1 MVGINDRRK
10 YILDSMVRKGYL
22 KVAELSETL
31 GVTQTTI
38 RKDLTYL
45 EKKGLLYRAYGSALP
60 TAPQVL
66 DIALDNKKLI
76 NYEEKQRIGAAA
88 AAMLEENDSII
99 ISSGSTTAVFV
110 DCIKVK
116 GRLNVVSTAVNVSQ
130 KLSETKGVS
139 VMQVGGMLYSNTLSV
154 TGEDAIKTLSNV
166 YCHKMFFGADG
177 FDPDYGMTCGSM
189 EEAENCRILV
199 HAEQLLLR
207 RSEYLRA
214 PEELLKILSEEGGP
228 EILCADE
235 IGLGIVPADA
245 GERAWRDAAGS
256 FSQAAAR
263 RASSVY
269 RIICGIPV
277 CLKKE
282 AGEDGDE

>member
-1 MVGINDRRK
+1 MIFITGGRNQGKTAFAEQLLRK
-10 YILDSMVRKGYL
+10 KCGLTGG
-22 KVAELSETL
+22 LSE
-31 GVTQTTI
+31 I
-38 RKDLTYL
+38 
-45 EKKGLLYRAYGSALP
+45 
-60 TAPQVL
+60 
-66 DIALDNKKLI
+66 
-76 NYEEKQRIGAAA
+76 
-88 AAMLEENDSII
+88 
-99 ISSGSTTAVFV
+99 
-110 DCIKVK
+110 
-116 GRLNVVSTAVNVSQ
+116 
-130 KLSETKGVS
+130 
-139 VMQVGGMLYSNTLSV
+139 
-154 TGEDAIKTLSNV
+154 
-166 YCHKMFFGADG
+166 ADG
-177 FDPDYGMTCGSM
+177 RSCSM

>member
-1 MVGINDRRK
+1 MIFITGGRNQGKTAFAEQLLRK
-10 YILDSMVRKGYL
+10 KHGLTGGL
-22 KVAELSETL
+22 QKVA
-31 GVTQTTI
+31 
-38 RKDLTYL
+38 D
-45 EKKGLLYRAYGSALP
+45 
-60 TAPQVL
+60 
-66 DIALDNKKLI
+66 
-76 NYEEKQRIGAAA
+76 
-88 AAMLEENDSII
+88 
-99 ISSGSTTAVFV
+99 
-110 DCIKVK
+110 
-116 GRLNVVSTAVNVSQ
+116 GRS
-130 KLSETKGVS
+130 
-139 VMQVGGMLYSNTLSV
+139 
-154 TGEDAIKTLSNV
+154 
-166 YCHKMFFGADG
+166 
-177 FDPDYGMTCGSM
+177 
-189 EEAENCRILV
+189 CRILV